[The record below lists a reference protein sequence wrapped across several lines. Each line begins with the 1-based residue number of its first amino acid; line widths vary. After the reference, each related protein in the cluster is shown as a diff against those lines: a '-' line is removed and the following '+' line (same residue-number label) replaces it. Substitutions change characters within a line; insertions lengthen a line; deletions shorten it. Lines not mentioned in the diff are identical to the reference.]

1 MRVIKATDYEEMS
14 LRAAEIIRAQIT
26 LKPDSVLGLATGSTP
41 VGLYKYL
48 VKWHK
53 EDGLD
58 FSKITSVNLDEYKG
72 LSPDHDQ
79 SYRYFM
85 EDNLFSHVNIDKN
98 KTNVPDGLASDEK
111 AECERYDKLVAS
123 LGGQDLQLLGIGNNG
138 HIGFNEPG
146 EFFNEGTHCVKLTD
160 STIEANSR
168 FFASKDEVPKF
179 AFSMGIGT
187 IMQAKAI
194 LIVAS
199 GKSKANAVKTMI
211 NGEIGPHCPATIL
224 RFHPNVIVVADEEA
238 LS

>member
-85 EDNLFSHVNIDKN
+85 EDNLFSHVNIDKS